1 MSNLEGKF
9 LGGGTAECRGL
20 LQVPGADAARPLV
33 APEAAGVSTR
43 QRGQDGRH
51 EQLVLTF

>member
-1 MSNLEGKF
+1 MLNLDGKF
-9 LGGGTAECRGL
+9 LGGGTAECRSL
-20 LQVPGADAARPLV
+20 LQVPGVDDARPCV

-51 EQLVLTF
+51 EQLVLRF